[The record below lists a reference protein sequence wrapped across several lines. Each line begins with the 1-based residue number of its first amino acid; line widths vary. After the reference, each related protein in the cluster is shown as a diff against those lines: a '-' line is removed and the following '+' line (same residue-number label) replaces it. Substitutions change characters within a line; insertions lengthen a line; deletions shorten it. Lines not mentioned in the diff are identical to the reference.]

1 MTLRPLG
8 DRVVIKREEA
18 EEKTASGLILT
29 GSAKEQPQLAVVI
42 AVGPGALAD
51 GVRQPMDV
59 KVGDKVLCTRY
70 GGTEVKVD
78 GEEYIVISQND
89 ILAVAE

>member
-29 GSAKEQPQLAVVI
+29 GSAKEKPQLAVVI
-42 AVGPGALAD
+42 AVGPGAHVD

>member
-8 DRVVIKREEA
+8 DRVVLKREEA

-42 AVGPGALAD
+42 AVGPGALVD
-51 GVRQPMDV
+51 GTRQPMDV
-59 KVGDKVLCTRY
+59 KPGDKVLCTRY

-78 GEEYIVISQND
+78 GEEYIVISQGD